1 MVNDRILPWVF
12 AEIFALPLIQNV
24 TKKNGGG
31 NALETRKLDI
41 NSVAAMVTILSK
53 VSRELRLDV
62 RWDANLSLHRRIA
75 FKNQC
80 SVVHEIILEAAGF
93 LSRPAAFFL

>member
-1 MVNDRILPWVF
+1 
-12 AEIFALPLIQNV
+12 
-24 TKKNGGG
+24 
-31 NALETRKLDI
+31 
-41 NSVAAMVTILSK
+41 MVTILSK
-53 VSRELRLDV
+53 VSRELKLDV
-62 RWDANLSLHRRIA
+62 RWDANLSLHGRIA